1 MTRDQKV
8 ENFRS
13 MNRSI
18 YRIAEQGTWN
28 DLVEWRKEFNA
39 LTAENALLKSDAKIL
54 EKAEVY
60 AEKQIFRSKRF

>member
-18 YRIAEQGTWN
+18 YRIAERGTWN
-28 DLVEWRKEFNA
+28 DLVEWRTEFKA
-39 LTAENALLKSDAKIL
+39 LVAENALLKGDAKVL
-54 EKAEVY
+54 DKADTY

>member
-8 ENFRS
+8 ENFHS